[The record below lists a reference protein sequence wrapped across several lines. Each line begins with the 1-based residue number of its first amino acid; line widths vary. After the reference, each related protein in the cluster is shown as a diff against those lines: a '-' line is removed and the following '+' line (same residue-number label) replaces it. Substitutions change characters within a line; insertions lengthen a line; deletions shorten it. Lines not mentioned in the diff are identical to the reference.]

1 MYQSSFPPLL
11 YLANQQ
17 FLLFCL
23 YLFNSSSLPVK
34 SIHIYVTGFW
44 FLSLLLILLS
54 RGHSKSS
61 HTPSFLKRLLNRLTF
76 YFKLYSSSR
85 SLFCL
90 ALKTPSSSFSL
101 TIFRKLCVWTLWAD
115 SSCLFLRESG
125 KLKVHILAVGRQKGT
140 LQKCFQRRRLGNMGT
155 VAGYLSS
162 FYLAAVLSCFSPVQ
176 LFETLWTVAHRLLI
190 HGISQTRIL
199 GWVAIPFSRG
209 SSTLNK

>member
-1 MYQSSFPPLL
+1 MYQSSFPPFL

-44 FLSLLLILLS
+44 FLSLLLILS

-61 HTPSFLKRLLNRLTF
+61 HTPSFLKRPLHRLTF

-90 ALKTPSSSFSL
+90 ALKTPSTSSSL
-101 TIFRKLCVWTLWAD
+101 TIFHKLCVWTLWAD
-115 SSCLFLRESG
+115 SSCLFLHESG
-125 KLKVHILAVGRQKGT
+125 KLRVRILVVGRQKGT

-155 VAGYLSS
+155 DAGYLSS

-176 LFETLWTVAHRLLI
+176 LFATLWTVAHRLLV